1 MNNDFLTD
9 EAKFTIL
16 PKTFQEIEFSTNMV
30 EAAEN
35 KPKLTVT
42 SSKSETKTSN
52 AMINDSVLRC
62 DLLGLN
68 FTR

>member
-42 SSKSETKTSN
+42 SSKSETTTSN
-52 AMINDSVLRC
+52 AWINDSVLRC